1 MLFEVDFDKIGY
13 YNDEFLIEKLG
24 AYKVS
29 TNSKKYPP
37 FEVLHIEVEDFKHL
51 EKILKK
57 VDEEFG
63 GFSSAIISFDPP
75 TIFLDVDDRFLTKT
89 ENKRKYE

>member
-1 MLFEVDFDKIGY
+1 MRFEIDFDKIGY

-51 EKILKK
+51 EKILKI

-75 TIFLDVDDRFLTKT
+75 TIFLEIEDKLLIKTK
-89 ENKRKYE
+89 

>member
-1 MLFEVDFDKIGY
+1 MLFEIDFDKIGY
-13 YNDEFLIEKLG
+13 YNDEFLIEKLR
-24 AYKVS
+24 AYKVP

-51 EKILKK
+51 EEILKK

-75 TIFLDVDDRFLTKT
+75 TIFLDVDDKLLIKTK
-89 ENKRKYE
+89 

>member
-1 MLFEVDFDKIGY
+1 MLFEIDFNEIGY
-13 YNDEFLIEKLG
+13 YNDEFLIEKLR
-24 AYKVS
+24 AYKVP

-51 EKILKK
+51 EEILKK

-75 TIFLDVDDRFLTKT
+75 TIFLDVDDRLLIKTK
-89 ENKRKYE
+89 

>member
-1 MLFEVDFDKIGY
+1 MLFEIDFDKIGY
-13 YNDEFLIEKLG
+13 YNDEFLIEKLR
-24 AYKVS
+24 AYKVP

-51 EKILKK
+51 EELLKK

-63 GFSSAIISFDPP
+63 GFSSAVISFDPP
-75 TIFLDVDDRFLTKT
+75 TIFLDIEDKLLIKTK
-89 ENKRKYE
+89 

>member
-24 AYKVS
+24 AYKVP

-37 FEVLHIEVEDFKHL
+37 FERCMIELNTFEEL
-51 EKILKK
+51 EEILRK
-57 VDEEFG
+57 VDKEHKC
-63 GFSSAIISFDPP
+63 SSTALISFDSP
-75 TIFLDVDDRFLTKT
+75 TIFLEID
-89 ENKRKYE
+89 

>member
-1 MLFEVDFDKIGY
+1 MLFEIDFYKIGY
-13 YNDEFLIEKLG
+13 YNDEFLIEKLR
-24 AYKVS
+24 AYKVP

-51 EKILKK
+51 EEILKK

-75 TIFLDVDDRFLTKT
+75 TIFLEIEEKLLIKTK
-89 ENKRKYE
+89 

>member
-1 MLFEVDFDKIGY
+1 MKFEIDFDKTGY

-24 AYKVS
+24 AYKVP

-37 FEVLHIEVEDFKHL
+37 FEVLHIEMEGFKHL
-51 EKILKK
+51 EEILKK

>member
-1 MLFEVDFDKIGY
+1 MLFEIDFDKIGY
-13 YNDEFLIEKLG
+13 YNDEFLIEKLR
-24 AYKVS
+24 AYKVP

-51 EKILKK
+51 EEILKK

-63 GFSSAIISFDPP
+63 GFSSAVISFDPP
-75 TIFLDVDDRFLTKT
+75 TIFLDVDDKLLIKTK
-89 ENKRKYE
+89 

>member
-1 MLFEVDFDKIGY
+1 MLFEIDFDKIGY
-13 YNDEFLIEKLG
+13 YNDEFLIEKLR
-24 AYKVS
+24 AYKVP
-29 TNSKKYPP
+29 TNSKKYPS

-51 EKILKK
+51 EEILKK

-63 GFSSAIISFDPP
+63 GFSSAVISFDPP

-89 ENKRKYE
+89 K

>member
-1 MLFEVDFDKIGY
+1 MLFEIDFNTGNY
-13 YNDEFLIEKLG
+13 VNDEFLINVLG
-24 AYKVS
+24 AKLEPTHS
-29 TNSKKYPP
+29 QKYPP

-51 EKILKK
+51 EEILKK

-63 GFSSAIISFDPP
+63 GFSSAVISFDPP

-89 ENKRKYE
+89 ENKRKY